1 LAATGTTTAN
11 ASARPQRT
19 PAVRTAALL
28 GQPAA
33 NAPSGR
39 RRSGQ
44 R

>member
-1 LAATGTTTAN
+1 
-11 ASARPQRT
+11 
-19 PAVRTAALL
+19 VRTSALL

-33 NAPSGR
+33 NAGAGK